1 MSRRHPQRS
10 SARVQASSECAR
22 RGQCASPASQFQT
35 EMERDRHSTVSLAE
49 SSAAWGL
56 LTSVA
61 LQPSDGLAL
70 GAAGLSSKNLLRARA
85 GSICVNGPRRGV
97 EDLRRFGWG
106 ARGTCK
112 WATDAKQQI
121 SSHTSCPLRQNKY
134 RGSHKFTS
142 PTEVRRQSRP
152 DHVDAQRRGRSDQRS
167 EFRTARRSH
176 LIRDDA
182 GFTKV
187 RAAALT
193 FHSRPASLTLLW
205 CSTGNHRTGGLPRR
219 RSSQSPPPLR
229 GSGRGARRRESRV
242 RLPPRSGGGIP

>member
-85 GSICVNGPRRGV
+85 GSICVNGPPRGV

-121 SSHTSCPLRQNKY
+121 SSHTSCPLRQTNI
-134 RGSHKFTS
+134 TV
-142 PTEVRRQSRP
+142 P
-152 DHVDAQRRGRSDQRS
+152 
-167 EFRTARRSH
+167 
-176 LIRDDA
+176 I
-182 GFTKV
+182 
-187 RAAALT
+187 
-193 FHSRPASLTLLW
+193 
-205 CSTGNHRTGGLPRR
+205 N
-219 RSSQSPPPLR
+219 
-229 GSGRGARRRESRV
+229 
-242 RLPPRSGGGIP
+242 LPPQLKLGGSRDQTTSTRKDGAGAINAANSAPLGVRT

>member
-10 SARVQASSECAR
+10 SARVQASSDCAR

-97 EDLRRFGWG
+97 EDLRLFGG

-112 WATDAKQQI
+112 WATDPKQQI
-121 SSHTSCPLRQNKY
+121 SSQTSCPLPPNKIC
-134 RGSHKFTS
+134 GSYKFTS
-142 PTEVRRQSRP
+142 PTEVRRQSRS
-152 DHVDAQRRGRSDQRS
+152 G
-167 EFRTARRSH
+167 
-176 LIRDDA
+176 
-182 GFTKV
+182 
-187 RAAALT
+187 
-193 FHSRPASLTLLW
+193 
-205 CSTGNHRTGGLPRR
+205 PRR
-219 RSSQSPPPLR
+219 RAKTGP
-229 GSGRGARRRESRV
+229 E
-242 RLPPRSGGGIP
+242 RSTQRIPHRSAFAPNQR

>member
-85 GSICVNGPRRGV
+85 GSICVNGPSVASKISESLVGV
-97 EDLRRFGWG
+97 PVELANGQPTQNNKFHHKHLVRFH
-106 ARGTCK
+106 RK
-112 WATDAKQQI
+112 K
-121 SSHTSCPLRQNKY
+121 S
-134 RGSHKFTS
+134 GSYKFTS

>member
-85 GSICVNGPRRGV
+85 GSICVNGPPRGG
-97 EDLRRFGWG
+97 EDLRLFWGCPWNLQMGNRRKATNFITHILSASTKQRARFL
-106 ARGTCK
+106 
-112 WATDAKQQI
+112 Q
-121 SSHTSCPLRQNKY
+121 
-134 RGSHKFTS
+134 FTS